1 MLLGVI
7 ALRTEGKIEWDPA
20 KMRVTNN
27 VEANKYVKPTF
38 RKGWSLT

>member
-1 MLLGVI
+1 VI
-7 ALRTEGKIEWDPA
+7 ALRVEGKVEYDSA

-27 VEANKYVKPTF
+27 AEANKYIKPVV